1 MRQVFSSARLE
12 NVEQVAK
19 LLEDAGIEVR
29 ITDGR
34 SFKKGIRGDF
44 SYRSKP
50 GERVPAVWV
59 IRSEDQPRARAMLRE
74 AGLMDSSRNAPGS
87 YRAMSF
93 RGDIPDPHADAGRRR
108 ALRIKLALL
117 VVVAAVVALAFMQYR
132 AVPTAQPGAATAAAA
147 GTAAA
152 TQLAATPADLPAA
165 GTAATPESLALAL
178 LRSELPTRAGD
189 IACLAV
195 DGADASPALLAA
207 LPESPGTVLP
217 LSRCPAGAAAGASAP
232 RIIAIG
238 KYVADDAGTGTI
250 FINRRRV
257 GGRGVSQWYN
267 VRREGEGWRIIQPL

>member
-50 GERVPAVWV
+50 GERVPAIWV

-132 AVPTAQPGAATAAAA
+132 AAPSAQSGAAAVAT
-147 GTAAA
+147 TAAA
-152 TQLAATPADLPAA
+152 TQLAAPPADLPAA

-178 LRSELPTRAGD
+178 LRGELPTRAGE
-189 IACLAV
+189 ITCLAV

-207 LPESPGTVLP
+207 LPPSPGTVLP
-217 LSRCPAGAAAGASAP
+217 LSRCPASAAAGASAP

-238 KYVADDAGTGTI
+238 KYVADDAGTGTV
-250 FINRRRV
+250 FMNRRRV
-257 GGRGVSQWYN
+257 GGRGVPQWYN